1 MKICVRMSL
10 TGVESRVWQSSHKTG
25 WYPSSSSTVTPCCSF
40 QGCNM
45 GANPRAEMQEQHD
58 MQGGVVCDV
67 QGGVVCDMQRGVVC
81 DMQGGVV
88 CVRKF
93 KVWTKSAGGF
103 ETVVRHLCMSVSV
116 FVG

>member
-10 TGVESRVWQSSHKTG
+10 TGVESGVWQSSHKTG
-25 WYPSSSSTVTPCCSF
+25 WYPSSSTVTPCCSF

-45 GANPRAEMQEQHD
+45 RANPRAEMQEQHD
-58 MQGGVVCDV
+58 MQGGVVCD
-67 QGGVVCDMQRGVVC
+67 
-81 DMQGGVV
+81 MQGGVV

-93 KVWTKSAGGF
+93 KVWTRSAGGF
-103 ETVVRHLCMSVSV
+103 ENVVRHLCMSVSV